1 MADSFSGYHSGAR
14 ATVVPNAFFTEV
26 LPNVA
31 DPAELIVSTYMFF
44 ALSRR
49 RGFPRS
55 VSITSLRA
63 DPPLMQ
69 ALARRPGGAE
79 AALASG
85 LALALARGTLL
96 RAAGANGGQV
106 RYLLNTEHA
115 RRLLTERLLPT
126 AALEPE
132 PEAVAPPE
140 ARPSIFA
147 LYEEN
152 IGSIPPLLLD
162 ELEEAE
168 QAYPWRWIEAAF
180 REAVALNRRN
190 WRYIS
195 RILDRWKLEGPDYE
209 ASGGSSAIGPG
220 TRKRSIAGPYR
231 RVVDGR

>member
-1 MADSFSGYHSGAR
+1 VTESFPGFRSGSR

-26 LPNVA
+26 LPSVA
-31 DPAELIVSTYMFF
+31 DPAELIVSTYLFF

-49 RGFPRS
+49 RGSPRS
-55 VSITSLRA
+55 ITLTSLRA
-63 DPPLMQ
+63 DPPLMR
-69 ALARRPGGAE
+69 ALARLPGGAQ

-85 LALALARGTLL
+85 LALAVSRGTLL
-96 RAAGANGGQV
+96 RVAGSEAVQAL
-106 RYLLNTEHA
+106 YLLNTEHA
-115 RRLLTERLLPT
+115 RRLLAAQAEPA
-126 AALEPE
+126 AALEQQ
-132 PEAVAPPE
+132 PEALAE
-140 ARPSIFA
+140 LETRPGIFA

-180 REAVALNRRN
+180 REAVAVNRRN

-209 ASGGSSAIGPG
+209 APGGSPAISAG
-220 TRKRSIAGPYR
+220 TRKRSLGGPYR
-231 RVVDGR
+231 RVVD